1 MQFHCQVIRYL
12 TTHRNDDTTRRL
24 QLDHIEHALQ
34 RKFVEIQAVAHVVV
48 GRNGLR
54 VVVNHDRFVTQ
65 LASGVDGVNRTPVEL
80 NRRTDTVST
89 RTEYYHRFLI
99 IIIINV
105 VCSYIFLTLGI
116 SECWNMGVGEVEVVG
131 KLRMLRGNCWD
142 ALNRWHYAALL
153 TILAN
158 SQILL
163 LHISTLWLENEA
175 GNLEIAETATFYL
188 QQQLIGQF
196 LKLIILQQLVLQVD
210 NMLQALQEPNVNL
223 GKLLDTLDGVAL
235 FESLSDSKDTQVGWV
250 SQLLVEVIKLG
261 VVVAHETVHALTN
274 HTQALLNHLL
284 EAATDTHNLTNRFHR
299 RTNLTAHTSKLS
311 QVPTRNLTDHI
322 VETWC
327 YIST

>member
-1 MQFHCQVIRYL
+1 
-12 TTHRNDDTTRRL
+12 
-24 QLDHIEHALQ
+24 
-34 RKFVEIQAVAHVVV
+34 
-48 GRNGLR
+48 
-54 VVVNHDRFVTQ
+54 
-65 LASGVDGVNRTPVEL
+65 
-80 NRRTDTVST
+80 
-89 RTEYYHRFLI
+89 
-99 IIIINV
+99 
-105 VCSYIFLTLGI
+105 
-116 SECWNMGVGEVEVVG
+116 MGVGEVEVVG

-327 YIST
+327 YVST